1 MDNREEPIFE
11 ADLDGNFTWVNEA
24 FVKIVKRSHKDL
36 LGNKWRIIVTE
47 EKRNDIYSHW
57 ESAIK
62 EKRNFEEKIF
72 FTDKKGNKLSAME
85 IILVRSQ
92 ISKITKIALDKNF
105 FSAIIFTMK
114 LNQVLKNTAG
124 RFTTLVVNR
133 DSSQTTYCARI
144 NGVSDNAVDFTDV
157 NTGSQRRVALSR
169 VAFARSGSLRFGR
182 ERVVRRSL

>member
-1 MDNREEPIFE
+1 
-11 ADLDGNFTWVNEA
+11 
-24 FVKIVKRSHKDL
+24 
-36 LGNKWRIIVTE
+36 
-47 EKRNDIYSHW
+47 
-57 ESAIK
+57 
-62 EKRNFEEKIF
+62 
-72 FTDKKGNKLSAME
+72 
-85 IILVRSQ
+85 
-92 ISKITKIALDKNF
+92 
-105 FSAIIFTMK
+105 MK

-157 NTGSQRRVALSR
+157 NTGSQRRVALRR